1 LGKYNYKAEQ
11 QILLRVV
18 SAELADHVVVE
29 SVFRNFYRTVDFV
42 SGYFPGWMTLSR
54 RTKQSKPQVGFGHL

>member
-1 LGKYNYKAEQ
+1 MLLNNYKAEQ

-29 SVFRNFYRTVDFV
+29 SVFRNFYRTVV
-42 SGYFPGWMTLSR
+42 LFPGIFR
-54 RTKQSKPQVGFGHL
+54 DG